1 MRPAKRSELRPT
13 AQNMGAFDLHLT
25 DLEFEGLLAFLRIGR
40 AWIFDSRRSGRRRPK
55 DVVKHADIDVAV
67 ELVDVPEADTLLA
80 MFDVRFAAN
89 DFFVHGYPQYGLST
103 TEGQAGFVQIEFP
116 GKEGPT
122 VAAFITADGATLIFE
137 RAGLL
142 PG

>member
-1 MRPAKRSELRPT
+1 MSYDLPPRNT
-13 AQNMGAFDLHLT
+13 GAFDLHLT
-25 DLEFEGLLAFLRIGR
+25 DLEFEGLLAFLKSQQRIGR
-40 AWIFDSRRSGRRRPK
+40 AWIFGSRPSGRRRPK
-55 DVVKHADIDVAV
+55 DVVKPADIDVAV

-80 MFDVRFAAN
+80 MFDVRIAAN
-89 DFFVHGYPQYGLST
+89 DFFVHGHPQYGLST

-122 VAAFITADGATLIFE
+122 VAAFITADGPTLIFE

>member
-1 MRPAKRSELRPT
+1 VSYDLPPRNT
-13 AQNMGAFDLHLT
+13 GAFDLHLT
-25 DLEFEGLLAFLRIGR
+25 DLEFEGLLAFLRSQQRIGR
-40 AWIFDSRRSGRRRPK
+40 AWIFGSRRSGRRRPK
-55 DVVKHADIDVAV
+55 DVVKPADIDVAV

-89 DFFVHGYPQYGLST
+89 DFFVHGHPYGLST

>member
-1 MRPAKRSELRPT
+1 
-13 AQNMGAFDLHLT
+13 
-25 DLEFEGLLAFLRIGR
+25 
-40 AWIFDSRRSGRRRPK
+40 
-55 DVVKHADIDVAV
+55 
-67 ELVDVPEADTLLA
+67 

-89 DFFVHGYPQYGLST
+89 DFFVHGHPQYGLST
-103 TEGQAGFVQIEFP
+103 TEGQAGFVKIEFP

-122 VAAFITADGATLIFE
+122 VITADGATLIFE

>member
-1 MRPAKRSELRPT
+1 MSYDLPPRNT
-13 AQNMGAFDLHLT
+13 GAFDLHLT
-25 DLEFEGLLAFLRIGR
+25 DLEFEGLLAFLKSKQRIGR
-40 AWIFDSRRSGRRRPK
+40 AWIFGSRPSGRRRPK
-55 DVVKHADIDVAV
+55 DVVKPADIDVAV

-80 MFDVRFAAN
+80 MFDVRI
-89 DFFVHGYPQYGLST
+89 DFFVHGHPQYGLST

>member
-1 MRPAKRSELRPT
+1 L
-13 AQNMGAFDLHLT
+13 Q
-25 DLEFEGLLAFLRIGR
+25 RIGR

-55 DVVKHADIDVAV
+55 DVVKPADIEVAV

-89 DFFVHGYPQYGLST
+89 DFFVHGHPQYGLST

-122 VAAFITADGATLIFE
+122 VAAFITADGARSLSGPACC
-137 RAGLL
+137 RGSLRDQA
-142 PG
+142 

>member
-1 MRPAKRSELRPT
+1 MSYDLPPRNT
-13 AQNMGAFDLHLT
+13 GAFDLHLT
-25 DLEFEGLLAFLRIGR
+25 DLEFEGLLAFLRSQQRIGR
-40 AWIFDSRRSGRRRPK
+40 AWIFGSRRSGRRRPK
-55 DVVKHADIDVAV
+55 DVVKPADIDVAV

-80 MFDVRFAAN
+80 MFDV
-89 DFFVHGYPQYGLST
+89 FVHGHPQYGLST